1 MVEAQSDDWKVTLR
15 FRDLL
20 RMHPDLASEYAR
32 EKVRLA
38 QVHFNNREAYQR
50 EKDKI
55 VESILGREQVG

>member
-1 MVEAQSDDWKVTLR
+1 MILGLTSGHVSLEQAHNAWAAAYER
-15 FRDLL
+15 ERW
-20 RMHPDLASEYAR
+20 

-38 QVHFNNREAYQR
+38 QVRFNNREAYQR